1 MSAGPPIPPGTG
13 SSSCSTGSFSPTS
26 GETVKRPA
34 GSSRAC
40 TGRLSTARRSTWP
53 PRPTSSGCRW
63 SWAATTRPSC
73 CPTPTRATWCSHTE
87 ATMLEREHG
96 QTTQPRGT
104 GRPARRGRPP
114 RWAHEGATAMP
125 KVLIITGDAAES
137 LEVMYPYQRLLEEG
151 YQVDIAA
158 PSVKKLQFVVHDF
171 VDGFDTYTEKLG
183 YTWPADVAFADVNP
197 ADYAALVIPGG
208 RAPEYIR
215 NDKDVQRIVR
225 HFMGSDLPVAQLC
238 HAPLVLAAAGTLTGR
253 RTAAYP
259 ALAPDVGAAGAEYV
273 DSV

>member
-1 MSAGPPIPPGTG
+1 VRWQRRLARKPGQATA
-13 SSSCSTGSFSPTS
+13 STAQSTG
-26 GETVKRPA
+26 
-34 GSSRAC
+34 
-40 TGRLSTARRSTWP
+40 
-53 PRPTSSGCRW
+53 
-63 SWAATTRPSC
+63 
-73 CPTPTRATWCSHTE
+73 
-87 ATMLEREHG
+87 LERG
-96 QTTQPRGT
+96 GLRN
-104 GRPARRGRPP
+104 R
-114 RWAHEGATAMP
+114 
-125 KVLIITGDAAES
+125 LIITGDAAES

-158 PSVKKLQFVVHDF
+158 PAVKKLQFVVHDF

-238 HAPLVLAAAGTLTGR
+238 HAPLVLAAAGVLSGR
-253 RTAAYP
+253 RSAAYP
-259 ALAPDVGAAGAEYV
+259 ALEPDVIAAGAEFV
-273 DSV
+273 DAAAVVDGQLVSARAWPDHPAWMREFIQILRAKAPA